1 MLNDPDSEECKH
13 VWPFGPERTP
23 PQPTHL
29 SREYQPAVAAEE
41 IVVVGGGEGSVD
53 VTSAA

>member
-1 MLNDPDSEECKH
+1 
-13 VWPFGPERTP
+13 
-23 PQPTHL
+23 L

-53 VTSAA
+53 VTSA

>member
-41 IVVVGGGEGSVD
+41 IVVVGGEEGSVD
-53 VTSAA
+53 VTSA